1 MRKYKFIIPISVV
14 LTFPLV
20 VVLFPLDG
28 GKLFKPSSQT
38 VYDREDKLLRAF
50 LSADEKWRMPCRLDE
65 ISPYLKETVIA
76 VEDRFFR
83 YHPGVNPWSLVRAL
97 YLNLKQGRIVSGGS
111 TITMQVARM
120 MEHRERTL
128 LSKVIEIIRA
138 LKLELLYSKDEILQ
152 FYFNMAPYGSNV
164 EGVEAACYYYF
175 QKSPAEIS
183 LSQAAL
189 LVAVPNSPLELNP
202 ERFPEKARGKRN
214 EVLAYLRG
222 RGVITDAEYLRA
234 VQEEIDIDRP
244 GIPFEVVDHEHDE
257 DYEKGACEDRLEHV
271 HQIHQA
277 CVSPHP
283 AIQVEKRKKA
293 DLNQND
299 KMPALLE
306 GRQVL
311 LRNVKFEAK
320 EIR

>member
-1 MRKYKFIIPISVV
+1 MDGLSQLARVV
-14 LTFPLV
+14 IQKSHGLEVEPRIVPDLPQDLLPRV
-20 VVLFPLDG
+20 
-28 GKLFKPSSQT
+28 PSPDDQ
-38 VYDREDKLLRAF
+38 ELLSLRPF
-50 LSADEKWRMPCRLDE
+50 LSDGWESLNSRAAGKIEADCHTH
-65 ISPYLKETVIA
+65 SPY
-76 VEDRFFR
+76 
-83 YHPGVNPWSLVRAL
+83 G
-97 YLNLKQGRIVSGGS
+97 
-111 TITMQVARM
+111 
-120 MEHRERTL
+120 
-128 LSKVIEIIRA
+128 
-138 LKLELLYSKDEILQ
+138 
-152 FYFNMAPYGSNV
+152 
-164 EGVEAACYYYF
+164 
-175 QKSPAEIS
+175 QKSQEP
-183 LSQAAL
+183 
-189 LVAVPNSPLELNP
+189 VH
-202 ERFPEKARGKRN
+202 N
-214 EVLAYLRG
+214 EDG
-222 RGVITDAEYLRA
+222 
-234 VQEEIDIDRP
+234 P